1 MEGEVAQGRKCEY
14 RGKAE
19 KENMRVKM
27 ALGDN
32 LDVISSER
40 YVQTGGSKMKGSYK
54 GHRPQEDPSP
64 LTLGKFRGK
73 WVAVLHG
80 AVIASGDRAI
90 EVLRRVDL
98 EFPTEKPSVYRVPSD
113 EVMLL

>member
-1 MEGEVAQGRKCEY
+1 MKR
-14 RGKAE
+14 
-19 KENMRVKM
+19 
-27 ALGDN
+27 ALGDY

-40 YVQTGGSKMKGSYK
+40 YVQTQEWKMKGSYK

-64 LTLGKFRGK
+64 VTLGKFRGK

-80 AVIASGDRAI
+80 AVVASGDRAI
-90 EVLRRVDL
+90 EVLRRIDM

>member
-1 MEGEVAQGRKCEY
+1 
-14 RGKAE
+14 
-19 KENMRVKM
+19 M
-27 ALGDN
+27 AFGDH

-40 YVQTGGSKMKGSYK
+40 YVQTGESEMKGSYK
-54 GHRPQEDPSP
+54 GHRHQEDPSP

-113 EVMLL
+113 EVLLL